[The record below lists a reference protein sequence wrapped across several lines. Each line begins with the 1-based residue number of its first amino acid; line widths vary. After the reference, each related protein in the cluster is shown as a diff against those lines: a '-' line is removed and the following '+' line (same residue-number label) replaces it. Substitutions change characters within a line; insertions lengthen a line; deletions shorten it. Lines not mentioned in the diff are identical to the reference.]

1 MGSRCSRNERLVP
14 ALSTAGSNL
23 GGGFSGG
30 FARGFEGLL
39 WWFEQSPGLNTQGL
53 SQALDV
59 GQGDVPAAA
68 LYGRDV
74 GAVEFALVGQA
85 LLGPAFFYT
94 Q

>member
-1 MGSRCSRNERLVP
+1 MKEVIPSH
-14 ALSTAGSNL
+14 STAGSNL
-23 GGGFSGG
+23 GGGLSGG
-30 FARGFEGLL
+30 FACGLDRLLWGFEQG
-39 WWFEQSPGLNTQGL
+39 PGLHAQGL
-53 SQALDV
+53 GDALDV

-68 LYGRDV
+68 LNRRDI

>member
-1 MGSRCSRNERLVP
+1 MKGLFTS
-14 ALSTAGSNL
+14 LSIAGSNL
-23 GGGFSGG
+23 GGGFSGD
-30 FARGFEGLL
+30 FAGGLDRLLWGFEQG
-39 WWFEQSPGLNTQGL
+39 PGLHVQGL
-53 SQALDV
+53 CQALDV

-85 LLGPAFFYT
+85 LLGPTLFHT

>member
-1 MGSRCSRNERLVP
+1 MKVLVP

-23 GGGFSGG
+23 GRGFSGG
-30 FARGFEGLL
+30 FASWFEGLF
-39 WWFEQSPGLNTQGL
+39 WGFEQGPRLDPQGL
-53 SQALDV
+53 CQAFDV

-74 GAVEFALVGQA
+74 GAVEFAFVGQA

>member
-1 MGSRCSRNERLVP
+1 MKVLVP
-14 ALSTAGSNL
+14 SLSTAGSDL

-30 FARGFEGLL
+30 LARGLDRLL
-39 WWFEQSPGLNTQGL
+39 WGFEQGPGLYTQSL

-68 LYGRDV
+68 LNRRDI

-85 LLGPAFFYT
+85 LLGPTFFYT

>member
-1 MGSRCSRNERLVP
+1 MKVLVTS
-14 ALSTAGSNL
+14 LSIAGSNL

-30 FARGFEGLL
+30 LARGLDRLL
-39 WWFEQSPGLNTQGL
+39 WGFEQGPGLHAQGL
-53 SQALDV
+53 CQAFDV
-59 GQGDVPAAA
+59 GEGDVPAAA

-74 GAVEFALVGQA
+74 GAIQFAFVGQA